1 MKTKKNNRK
10 GFSVFGIFV
19 AILILSLASF
29 AVLYTTVV
37 GEIAKVDEWV
47 KGQAFYVAQ
56 AGAEYAMKKIYAST
70 SPAVAEPGKSF
81 ASGTFI
87 ITYASPLVTVTGR
100 VGNAKHI
107 LQFDEPDQADCVT
120 FNTASANLDGND
132 KIHHI
137 YFTKTCL
144 TQIVIDKIT
153 LSWNPDTGQKC
164 KKVRIE
170 NTYVYNDP
178 TGLGSGSLF
187 ELSDYTVSTASQQDF
202 SKIEFDSNINTSPLT
217 QFTLTVHFGD
227 GSQTSAMTFTP
238 P

>member
-1 MKTKKNNRK
+1 MMTKIINQK
-10 GFSVFGIFV
+10 GISVFGIFV

-29 AVLYTTVV
+29 AALYTTVV

-47 KGQAFYVAQ
+47 KGQAFYIAQ
-56 AGAEYAMKKIYAST
+56 GGAEYAMKKIYAST
-70 SPAVAEPGKSF
+70 TPAVAEPGKSF
-81 ASGTFI
+81 ANGTFI
-87 ITYASPLVTVTGR
+87 ITYASPLITITGR
-100 VGNAKHI
+100 VGNAKHTI
-107 LQFDEPDQADCVT
+107 QFNEPDQADCVS
-120 FNTASANLDGND
+120 FNTASAILDGND

-153 LSWNPDTGQKC
+153 LSWSPNGGQKC

-170 NTYVYNDP
+170 NTYVYNNP

-187 ELSDYTVSTASQQDF
+187 ELSDYTVTSASQQDF

-217 QFTLTVHFGD
+217 QFTLTVQFGD